1 MRVKAS
7 VRRCVLVSLIIVL
20 GFGSIL
26 YAQTKYLF
34 EQSQFWNLSQAWIR
48 FHYHW
53 VNPGFSIPMH
63 EWQTPTEYL
72 WPSLTLEEA
81 STWTGQRVRCAYRSN
96 TVTGGC
102 KVGDRGTV
110 RNIERVPDGGYFV
123 VVDWETRSEDEPSY
137 YGRYSSRLFLTRE

>member
-1 MRVKAS
+1 MRIKGNAGRS
-7 VRRCVLVSLIIVL
+7 VLVSVVIAL
-20 GFGSIL
+20 GFAPTLFS
-26 YAQTKYLF
+26 QTGYLL
-34 EQSQFWNLSQAWIR
+34 EQPQFWNVSQHWIR
-48 FHYHW
+48 LHYHW
-53 VNPGFSIPMH
+53 VNPGFSIPVH

-102 KVGDRGTV
+102 KVGERGTV
-110 RNIERVPDGGYFV
+110 KNIERVPDGGYFV
-123 VVDWETRSEDEPSY
+123 VVHWETRSEDEPGY